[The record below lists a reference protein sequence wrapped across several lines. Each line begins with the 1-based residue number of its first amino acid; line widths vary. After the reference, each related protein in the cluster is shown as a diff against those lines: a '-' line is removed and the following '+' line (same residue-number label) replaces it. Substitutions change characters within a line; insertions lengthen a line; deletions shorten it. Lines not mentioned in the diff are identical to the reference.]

1 MPLTWYWLDPCG
13 KTNYLLIKN
22 SCNKMKNADA
32 HTLYNLDYLN
42 EISEGD
48 TEFINEVAL
57 LFISEIPNK
66 LDSIIQHAQNER
78 WGEATAEIHRITPNF
93 FLFGLNDIIDKLNK
107 MESKLR
113 SGSRGRDIINELK
126 DVKNEFGLIVIQLKR
141 DYNIS

>member
-1 MPLTWYWLDPCG
+1 
-13 KTNYLLIKN
+13 
-22 SCNKMKNADA
+22 MKNADA